1 MGYGIKDVQEALAAE
16 EPSAIKDAYLIVRE
30 NKLMQANR
38 KFTLLWSRTHHLQII
53 DETVT
58 RSRLHTNENNSQP
71 CG

>member
-38 KFTLLWSRTHHLQII
+38 EYLFPLLLRPVRNDFKCLSFFY
-53 DETVT
+53 
-58 RSRLHTNENNSQP
+58 N
-71 CG
+71 